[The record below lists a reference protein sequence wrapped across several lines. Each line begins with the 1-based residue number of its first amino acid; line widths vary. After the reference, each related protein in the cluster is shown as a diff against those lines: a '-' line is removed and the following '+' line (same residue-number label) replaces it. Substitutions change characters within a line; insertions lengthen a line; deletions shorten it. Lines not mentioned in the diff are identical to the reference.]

1 MDVLQKI
8 SQALQ
13 DKDVEIND
21 NEKKINELIDTLAT
35 NNAFTKNQDMKIQNL
50 MEYYG
55 NIRAQIIQLDANK
68 IKLDNKTERFQSKI
82 KSIEIKLSHLTE
94 EHQNLYFYYESLQ
107 NELSNQ
113 VNERNELKNRLEKEK
128 NDKLNNIIILK
139 VSLNDR
145 LNEIKAKTATI
156 ESIKN
161 ETKANTE
168 TEIKK
173 LEMKSKTD
181 TKLMNEKIKEL
192 KDENTQ
198 LQKELRTKS
207 QQKDI
212 DIRTELADLSKKK
225 KEVSNEMKD
234 LIEEYKL
241 QIKMFE
247 NEKNDRERRYQSLQS
262 KYSHI
267 RSLSNNNE
275 PNSHEGTNE
284 IFRADKMSQ
293 RFKNEIL
300 RNKEKND
307 RCKLLLQAL
316 EVDHKSI
323 KEKINIVIKQKTEK
337 EKQWFEGSKK
347 VEEFEKS
354 MNEKRSKCEER
365 TNRLKQ
371 KLIEAKYLLEN
382 GDLQIQELEFQR
394 KKLIIDYK
402 EVKRRSQKVANRF
415 SFLQNEVNEMT
426 EKIKKQRVENMN
438 NAFKAPQSKQKSEHS
453 LDFDSIIMESTESTK
468 HLSEIEDLE
477 SLNSIGTLPEMNNI
491 VKEAKDGLDKFLQE
505 LDAEREKVN
514 AMKSEGSEYYNL
526 VEKNKE
532 LKEKSEHFKVMN
544 EEIIEMRKRKNLLTS
559 DSGKKPLSNI

>member
-35 NNAFTKNQDMKIQNL
+35 NNGFTKYQDMKIQNL

-107 NELSNQ
+107 KELSNQ

-300 RNKEKND
+300 RNKEKYD

-426 EKIKKQRVENMN
+426 EKIKKQRVENIN